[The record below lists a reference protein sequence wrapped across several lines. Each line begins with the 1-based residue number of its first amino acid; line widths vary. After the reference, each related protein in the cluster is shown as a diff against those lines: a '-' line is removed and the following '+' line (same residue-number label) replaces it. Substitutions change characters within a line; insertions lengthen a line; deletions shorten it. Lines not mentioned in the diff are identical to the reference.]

1 MTDHGRK
8 PIRWA
13 NDLNTLLAA
22 VAAAT
27 AQPRF
32 PVRIA
37 DLAFEISRSR
47 FPDSPIIAVE
57 GRSLGDFEG
66 ALYPMP
72 DRKGWAILY
81 NKDVSPGRKRFT
93 IAHEFG
99 HYLMHRPLFPA
110 GIQCSEESV
119 TFRDG
124 PGLEAEADEF
134 AAYLLMPLDDFRGQL
149 PADAVPSLDDLSAT
163 AERYGVSL
171 IACILR
177 WLGYTSRRSMLVVAR
192 DGFVLWAKPSKPA
205 YKSGLFIRTRNASPY
220 EIPANSLVGRHDLAD
235 LGREGVDHPV
245 GVWFDEPCTEL
256 TLHSDRYDQSLALL
270 HFPKSAP
277 RFSIHEE
284 PELDTFDRFSPKP
297 RDRFE

>member
-37 DLAFEISRSR
+37 DLALEISRSR

-81 NKDVSPGRKRFT
+81 NKDLSPGRKHLR
-93 IAHEFG
+93 I
-99 HYLMHRPLFPA
+99 RPRPHAPPA
-110 GIQCSEESV
+110 
-119 TFRDG
+119 
-124 PGLEAEADEF
+124 
-134 AAYLLMPLDDFRGQL
+134 
-149 PADAVPSLDDLSAT
+149 LS
-163 AERYGVSL
+163 
-171 IACILR
+171 
-177 WLGYTSRRSMLVVAR
+177 
-192 DGFVLWAKPSKPA
+192 
-205 YKSGLFIRTRNASPY
+205 SG
-220 EIPANSLVGRHDLAD
+220 
-235 LGREGVDHPV
+235 HPV
-245 GVWFDEPCTEL
+245 LRGKRNL
-256 TLHSDRYDQSLALL
+256 
-270 HFPKSAP
+270 P
-277 RFSIHEE
+277 RWPGARS
-284 PELDTFDRFSPKP
+284 RG
-297 RDRFE
+297 